1 MVKQI
6 KQKSTKQK
14 VKIYLHVIPETT
26 LFLCVCPSA
35 CCVYKDPQRARL
47 DAVFQGGASLTCG
60 VVAQPRLVGRETE
73 RRGQIQATYCGESR
87 EVSLMCL

>member
-26 LFLCVCPSA
+26 LFLCVCSFIYLP
-35 CCVYKDPQRARL
+35 L
-47 DAVFQGGASLTCG
+47 LTFFSCIWIFHFWE
-60 VVAQPRLVGRETE
+60 L
-73 RRGQIQATYCGESR
+73 
-87 EVSLMCL
+87 